1 MRQKKN
7 IILSLLLSIIL
18 ISTTSCDTKPE
29 EANAAETLISVQILG
44 INDFHGQLDVYRTSK
59 KRKVGGAEYLS
70 AYLKKHKQENPNTL
84 LVHAGD
90 VVGASAPVSSLH
102 QDEPTIEFLNTLE
115 FDVGTV
121 GNHEFDEGADELK
134 RILFGGRHES
144 TGHFDGANFPHILA
158 NVLDKQTGESI
169 LPPYIIKQVDGVPM
183 GFIGVVTTDT
193 TRFVLPDGLEGLEF
207 IDEVT
212 AINTAVEELKAH
224 GVKAIIV
231 LAHNSAS
238 TNLDGSEPSGDVT
251 EFANVV
257 DDEVDIIFGAHNHAY
272 ANAIVDN
279 KLIVQAYSSGIAFSK
294 VDLGLDPISKDIV
307 KKRAEIVMTFH
318 KGIEPDHEIKQMVDS
333 YREPIASVI
342 NQMIGKT
349 NMQITRKQK
358 ESGES
363 PLGNLIADSKRQAMG
378 TDIAFVNSGGIRA
391 HLDRGDITWG
401 EVYTAFPF
409 GHQLV
414 KMNLTGAQIKTAL
427 EQQWIGDEIR
437 MLQIAGFQYTWDS
450 EAPVGQRIV
459 ELKDEHGN
467 PINDN
472 QIYTVTVNELLATGW
487 DGFTVF
493 TEGSDIVMG
502 PNELDVFIQYLQ
514 SFEESIIVPELNRIA
529 KN

>member
-7 IILSLLLSIIL
+7 IILLLLLSIIL
-18 ISTTSCDTKPE
+18 ISTTSRDKKPE
-29 EANAAETLISVQILG
+29 KANAAETLISVQILG

-59 KRKVGGAEYLS
+59 NRRVGGAEYLA
-70 AYLKKHKQENPNTL
+70 AYLKKHKLENPNTL

-90 VVGASAPVSSLH
+90 VVGASAAVSSLH

-121 GNHEFDEGADELK
+121 GNHEFDEGHDELK
-134 RILFGGRHES
+134 RLLFGGKHES
-144 TGHFDGANFPHILA
+144 TGHFTGADFPHTVA
-158 NVLDKQTGESI
+158 NVIDKQTGESI
-169 LPPYIIKQVDGVPM
+169 LPPYVIKQIEGIPI

-193 TRFVLPDGLEGLEF
+193 TRFVLPDGIEGLEF

-212 AINTAVEELKAH
+212 AINTAAEELTVQ
-224 GVKAIIV
+224 GVKAIVV

-238 TNLDGSEPSGDVT
+238 TNPDGSEPSGDVA
-251 EFANVV
+251 EFANLV

-272 ANAIVDN
+272 ANALVDN

-294 VDLGLDPISKDIV
+294 VDLWLDPVSKDIV
-307 KKRAEIVMTFH
+307 KKKAEVVMTFH
-318 KGIEPDHEIKQMVDS
+318 DGTEPDHEIKSMVES
-333 YREPIASVI
+333 YRQPVASVI
-342 NQMIGKT
+342 NQVIGKT
-349 NMQITRKQK
+349 HQMVTRKQN

-363 PLGNLIADSKRQAMG
+363 ALGNVIADSERQAME
-378 TDIAFVNSGGIRA
+378 TDIAFVNPGGVRA

-414 KMNLTGAQIKTAL
+414 KMNLTGTQIKAAL

-437 MLQIAGFQYTWDS
+437 MLQIAGLQYSWNS
-450 EAPVGQRIV
+450 EAPIGQRIV
-459 ELKDEHGN
+459 EMKDEDGN
-467 PINDN
+467 PINDH
-472 QIYTVTVNELLATGW
+472 QVYTVTVNEILADGG

-502 PNELDVFIQYLQ
+502 PNELDTFIQYLQ
-514 SFEESIIVPELNRIA
+514 SFEESIIVPELNRIT